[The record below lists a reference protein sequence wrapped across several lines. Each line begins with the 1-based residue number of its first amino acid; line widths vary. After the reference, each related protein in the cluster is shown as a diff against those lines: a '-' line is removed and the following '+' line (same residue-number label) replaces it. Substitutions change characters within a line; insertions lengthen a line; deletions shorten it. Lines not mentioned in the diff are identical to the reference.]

1 MKNLNNAS
9 LPLNFSGGKYSTES
23 VKLPDGQY
31 IIKIV
36 ATGPCIG
43 KILKGSEVLA
53 EVDFSSYKTLYNDLR
68 ISFILSSESEIS
80 LEVTPKREDI
90 KIYSASLSSSILPI
104 GGDEYPTPTGTINIT
119 ENGEVDVAQY
129 ATANVNVPQPYI
141 PEENTFLEYVNV
153 VWKNS
158 TNIKQSIIL
167 SIADHEDVDYDIN
180 PIVTFG
186 MIWSDYSGTSEWD
199 PSKVQYT
206 EQDYGGTESGRI
218 PIPVSS
224 VRYDESTA
232 GDVGYR
238 LVTVILPQIF
248 VQTGGTTDV
257 RLYYDN
263 QLIARMTV
271 HSETK
276 I

>member
-1 MKNLNNAS
+1 MKNLNNVS
-9 LPLNFSGGKYSTES
+9 LPLSFAGGKYSTES
-23 VKLPDGQY
+23 VNLPEGQY
-31 IIKIV
+31 IINIISN
-36 ATGPCIG
+36 GPCIG
-43 KILKGSEVLA
+43 KILKGNEVLA
-53 EVDFSSYKTLYNDLR
+53 EVDFSYYKLLSYNDLK
-68 ISFILSSESEIS
+68 ISFILSSESDIS

-90 KIYSASLSSSILPI
+90 KVYSASLSSSILPV
-104 GGDEYPTPTGTINIT
+104 GVDEYPTPTGTINIT

-167 SIADHEDVDYDIN
+167 SIADHQDVDYDIN

-206 EQDYGGTESGRI
+206 EQEYGAPESGRI
-218 PIPVSS
+218 SIPVSS
-224 VRYDESTA
+224 IRYDSATA

-238 LVTVILPQIF
+238 LVTVILPQIS
-248 VQTGGTTDV
+248 VQTGGNTDV

-263 QLIARMTV
+263 QLITRMTV
-271 HSETK
+271 NSEN
-276 I
+276 